1 MQPGSTPLAFLG
13 TDSRRRLSLQAG
25 ILAAGGVL
33 LLLLATT
40 VAFLLQA
47 EYRQFV
53 IFMDTNDNEVIN
65 EWTVGFTHFF

>member
-1 MQPGSTPLAFLG
+1 VKTSNRTNSVAYAGAGLRG
-13 TDSRRRLSLQAG
+13 YLSDR
-25 ILAAGGVL
+25 
-33 LLLLATT
+33 
-40 VAFLLQA
+40 FLLQA